1 MATVGEALSALGI
14 TEWVLRGEPTTEDEF
29 NEMFKKITGADA
41 NGSAIE
47 SSNPSDFGTTWSA
60 VSAKMTELT
69 NAAPMKELRRQ
80 RDEKLAECDWWGAS
94 DNTMTTAQTNYRQA
108 LRDLPDGAEPTWDGV
123 TLGNVTCRK
132 NQYRFVMRTSD
143 DVLDNVLGITDVVE
157 TTASQVTLPEVV
169 PPQSDSEDMD
179 NDYKYQRENFY
190 RLVERG
196 QDAID
201 GILELARESEHPRS
215 YEVAGQLIK
224 NVADVTEKLGDL
236 QSKMKKL
243 KEVPNTAPKNV
254 TNALFVGST
263 AELQKMLKGK

>member
-1 MATVGEALSALGI
+1 
-14 TEWVLRGEPTTEDEF
+14 
-29 NEMFKKITGADA
+29 
-41 NGSAIE
+41 
-47 SSNPSDFGTTWSA
+47 
-60 VSAKMTELT
+60 
-69 NAAPMKELRRQ
+69 
-80 RDEKLAECDWWGAS
+80 
-94 DNTMTTAQTNYRQA
+94 
-108 LRDLPDGAEPTWDGV
+108 
-123 TLGNVTCRK
+123 
-132 NQYRFVMRTSD
+132 MRTSD

-157 TTASQVTLPEVV
+157 TRTSQVTLPEVT
-169 PPQSDSEDMD
+169 PPSTTFEDAD

-201 GILELARESEHPRS
+201 GILELAKESEHPRS

-236 QSKMKKL
+236 QEKMKKL

-263 AELQKMLKGK
+263 AELQKMLKGKE